1 MAPRLRS
8 GLASIWQVPE
18 VEHWWLPNDEG
29 YAEIIRE
36 IRAMSDERMNQPRDE
51 FREDVRDMKSLF
63 WKLNLDDH
71 EDEQSPSSNG
81 SGLT

>member
-1 MAPRLRS
+1 MPPRLRT
-8 GLASIWQVPE
+8 GLASIWQIPE

-29 YAEIIRE
+29 YTEIIRE
-36 IRAMSDERMNQPRDE
+36 IRAMSAERMDQPRDE

-63 WKLNLDDH
+63 WKLSLDDQ
-71 EDEQSPSSNG
+71 EDEQSPSSNT